1 MSILDIFSYKDRVR
15 YLESEVSILDSKLK
29 SSETELEKKNVIF
42 NQQNMELRTLRSDF
56 EQLQKHCADLET
68 FVNSRLPSFD
78 CNSITDSETFE
89 SLQNTWAN
97 TLKTADDDTYAL
109 ARQARARCACYT
121 PIDLDADTGT
131 GHFRGTDSD
140 YRTTLKN
147 CTCMDFQRRAFPC
160 KHMYRL
166 AHELGVFMLEDVEY
180 VSNPKQLLFRS
191 EFSETV
197 SSLSEASRDI
207 FYSFQYA
214 PVIVGT
220 VSSLKPLLKSG
231 LVQISPCKRSLL
243 DYYKR
248 DELLSFLPDNA
259 DVKKNIKKSD
269 LIDLIITDYPD
280 IICQLEKF
288 TLAIEL
294 SPHIKHFV
302 IS

>member
-1 MSILDIFSYKDRVR
+1 MSILDIFSYKNRVR

-29 SSETELEKKNVIF
+29 SSETEIEKKNEIF
-42 NQQNMELRTLRSDF
+42 NQQRTELGTLRSDF

-68 FVNSRLPSFD
+68 FINSRLPSFD
-78 CNSITDSETFE
+78 CNSITDRETFE

-97 TLKTADDDTYAL
+97 TLKAADDDLYAS
-109 ARQARARCACYT
+109 ARQTRACYACYT
-121 PIDLDADTGT
+121 PLDLDADSGT

-140 YRTTLKN
+140 YQTTLKS

-166 AHELGVFMLEDVEY
+166 AHELGIFMLEGVEY
-180 VSNPKQLLFRS
+180 VSNPKRLLFRS
-191 EFSETV
+191 EFIKIL
-197 SSLSEASRDI
+197 SSLLETSRDI
-207 FYSFQYA
+207 FGSFQYA
-214 PVIVGT
+214 PVIAGAS
-220 VSSLKPLLKSG
+220 SSLQPLLKSG
-231 LVQISPCKRSLL
+231 LVQVSPCKRCLL

-248 DELLSFLPDNA
+248 DELLSFLPDDA

-269 LIDLIITDYPD
+269 LIELIIADYPD

-288 TLAIEL
+288 ALAIEL